1 MAKNKLFKLTALILV
16 VVVAVASALMFI
28 KSDDKADAESSPSAK
43 MYVDFIDVGQ
53 GDCTLLRTDDTVILV
68 DAGESGSADDVVSYL
83 KEKGISKIDCCIA
96 THPHSDHIG
105 ALPEVFENFEIDTI
119 IIPDISEENEPTTRI
134 YEKFLLSLK
143 NAKTVLPSL
152 GGEEYTFGDF
162 SIEILGPV
170 NQYDDLNDMS
180 IVARVSYK
188 DTSVMLTGDA
198 ETPSEEDILKVVNKS
213 DLSSDILK
221 LGHHASRTSTS
232 DEWLASVDPE
242 FAVISCGLDND
253 YGHPHKETIE
263 KLENYGVV
271 YYRTDLVGSVTFE
284 SDGKQF
290 TLIEN
295 DN

>member
-1 MAKNKLFKLTALILV
+1 MAKNKTLKFSAIIL
-16 VVVAVASALMFI
+16 VVAVAVVSAFMFI
-28 KSDDKADAESSPSAK
+28 KPDDKAGNKSSHSAK

-53 GDCTLLRTDDTVILV
+53 GDCTLLRADDTVILV

-105 ALPEVFENFEIDTI
+105 ALPEVFENFEIDTVI
-119 IIPDISEENEPTTRI
+119 MPDISEENEPTTRI
-134 YEKFLLSLK
+134 YEKFLLSLE

-152 GGEEYTFGDF
+152 GGEEYEFGDF
-162 SIEILGPV
+162 NIEILGPV
-170 NQYDDLNDMS
+170 DQYDDLNDMS
-180 IVARVSYK
+180 IVARVSFG

-198 ETPSEEDILKVVNKS
+198 EAASEEDILKVVGNS
-213 DLSSDILK
+213 SVSSDILK

-232 DEWLASVDPE
+232 DEWLSAVDPE

-253 YGHPHKETIE
+253 YGHPHKETVE
-263 KLENYGVV
+263 KLEEYGVV

-290 TLIEN
+290 TLLEN